1 MQKLLVVALWAG
13 ATVVSLSA
21 STLQQLSL
29 DDMIQKSTVI
39 VRGKPQSSYAAP
51 NGAVIYTHYQV
62 QVSDTYKG
70 SATSQLDVV
79 VPGGVTNGRRQSFS
93 GAPALLNGQD
103 YVLFLWTS
111 RNGLTQVIGL
121 SQGLFSVTA
130 SSAGQTMVVRS
141 ASKELMLDAAG
152 KPVTD
157 SNVQMPLS
165 TLRTR
170 IQTVVGGAK

>member
-1 MQKLLVVALWAG
+1 
-13 ATVVSLSA
+13 
-21 STLQQLSL
+21 
-29 DDMIQKSTVI
+29 
-39 VRGKPQSSYAAP
+39 
-51 NGAVIYTHYQV
+51 
-62 QVSDTYKG
+62 
-70 SATSQLDVV
+70 
-79 VPGGVTNGRRQSFS
+79 
-93 GAPALLNGQD
+93 GAPVLLNGQE

-130 SSAGQTMVVRS
+130 GTAGQPMVMRA

-170 IQTVVGGAK
+170 IQTAIGGAK